1 MSKIKHTLKTQN
13 VVIPN
18 MNDFIAAIKKRL
30 KAAEKLGWSSL
41 IIRSG
46 PLHKELGAVHRMPMC
61 CNAMRQLMQ
70 IGDRIIERPAKG
82 DGARV
87 TIEYRMP
94 RTSVLEG
101 TESNKLA
108 KK

>member
-1 MSKIKHTLKTQN
+1 MSKIKLTPNIQN
-13 VVIPN
+13 IVSPN
-18 MNDFIAAIKKRL
+18 MDDFIAAIECRL
-30 KAAEKLGWSSL
+30 KAAEKLGWGSL

-61 CNAMRQLMQ
+61 CSAMRQLMQ

-94 RTSVLEG
+94 RVTVLK
-101 TESNKLA
+101 TVKSNKSA